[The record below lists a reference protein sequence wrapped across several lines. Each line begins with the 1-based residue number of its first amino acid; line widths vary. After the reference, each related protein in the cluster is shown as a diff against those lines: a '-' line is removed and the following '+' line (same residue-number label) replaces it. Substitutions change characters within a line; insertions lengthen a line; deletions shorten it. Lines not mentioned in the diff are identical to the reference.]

1 MIGVVV
7 RQTNPCSIH
16 FPPCVGV
23 SPNVIYTYA
32 TRIPLW
38 KRERDWLIRR
48 NFGGVANFLAS
59 LNLRGKDSLLLDEN
73 TLNFL
78 KFLSTTSIRS
88 NLHEKLKKGGVVA
101 RVEGKRFCIQE
112 GGEREGEIGERSADL
127 HG

>member
-1 MIGVVV
+1 M
-7 RQTNPCSIH
+7 
-16 FPPCVGV
+16 
-23 SPNVIYTYA
+23 
-32 TRIPLW
+32 
-38 KRERDWLIRR
+38 
-48 NFGGVANFLAS
+48 
-59 LNLRGKDSLLLDEN
+59 LLDEN